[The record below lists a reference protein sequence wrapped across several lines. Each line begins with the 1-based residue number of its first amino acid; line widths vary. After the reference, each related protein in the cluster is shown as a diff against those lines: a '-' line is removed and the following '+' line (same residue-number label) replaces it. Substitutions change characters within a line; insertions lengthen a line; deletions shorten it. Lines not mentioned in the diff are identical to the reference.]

1 MLQEKNF
8 KLTRDE
14 RLSGRKRIEHLYATG
29 KSFHLPNIRVMWV
42 INQEEEIPSI
52 SQVMFSAPKKKYKKA
67 VTRNRLKRLMRES
80 FRKNKHELYDFL
92 VDQKKNIHLSI
103 VYTGN
108 ADISYAEI
116 EGKIILTLQRLIE
129 ELKSASDK

>member
-1 MLQEKNF
+1 MIQEKNF

-14 RLSGRKRIEHLYATG
+14 RLNGRKRIEYLYANG
-29 KSFHLPNIRVMWV
+29 KSFHVPNIKAMWV
-42 INQEEEIPSI
+42 INTEEEIFSV
-52 SQVMFSAPKKKYKKA
+52 SQVMFSAPKKKFKKA

-92 VDQKKNIHLSI
+92 VEQKKNIHLSL
-103 VYTGN
+103 VFTGN
-108 ADISYAEI
+108 ADISYVEI

-129 ELKSASDK
+129 EIKLSSDK